1 MDSQFK
7 KGDFVIYARHF
18 DKSDHHAWVDAKY
31 FVIGKVYEIRKKDET
46 VCYFEGVSRQVSYR
60 QIEKIPDTKLN
71 RVLYPEAFGG
81 NND

>member
-1 MDSQFK
+1 MESQFK

-18 DKSDHHAWVDAKY
+18 DKDVYHAQLDTKY
-31 FVIGKVYEIRKKDET
+31 FVIGKVYKILRKGGNL
-46 VCYFEGVSRQVSYR
+46 YFIEGVSRQVSYR
-60 QIEKIPDTKLN
+60 QIEKIHDTKLN